1 MSFSDLI
8 SLENQLNDSLHSVKN
23 QKVKTIEQ
31 FLFKKL
37 KSICVSSL
45 DLQSFVLIQTQLLL
59 SQVERSRLQVRTRLT
74 QTVIIDSLHNVKT
87 SPYFFVYFGCNHQE
101 RRALEENQLLRK
113 QVNICYTLTLA
124 YSSLYH
130 VYHIQI

>member
-45 DLQSFVLIQTQLLL
+45 DLQSFVLI
-59 SQVERSRLQVRTRLT
+59 
-74 QTVIIDSLHNVKT
+74 
-87 SPYFFVYFGCNHQE
+87 
-101 RRALEENQLLRK
+101 
-113 QVNICYTLTLA
+113 
-124 YSSLYH
+124 
-130 VYHIQI
+130 